1 MRTPHWLGIVLL
13 ALVLGATVGY
23 VLSPTFGT
31 GAGRDSRAESGELPE
46 PESEEPL
53 PSSDVVPGN
62 DVDAP
67 VSHFTDEPVDEA
79 PGSEPSG
86 DDSLVRAIKAIPLD
100 AIAEGTGVFRGHVRD
115 PDGNPVAG
123 VRVTASPFS
132 HWYAEPKAEGDS
144 LDDEEYWEYLAEVT
158 RRIVRQRAGQVKA
171 TREAITDE
179 KGFYE
184 IRKLPDERFLLN
196 ALHDDYE
203 IQPAGRRH
211 LQPDAVVDWVASRAG
226 WVEVTVSAPE
236 DIKTDDVSVYFEA
249 EAAGVRSRKVKPGVP
264 ERIKVGVGTWQF
276 RASAGGEKW
285 KSKQTTVTVRAGE
298 DARVSIELKT
308 PPMILAGIE
317 YADGRPAGGVAVR
330 YAVARDE
337 LSPQDTLDPR
347 RQLTTPMTPD
357 VSGDRYQSDELEP
370 GDYVVGLFLGNELR
384 TWDRVTVSD
393 TGATINFKLQAP
405 GLADGIR
412 VFLHLPD
419 GFNADYPNFLVRI
432 DEHSQLRVDQ
442 WRLDDASYLL
452 VPSSIPE
459 VENVSPR
466 ITLTLQKL
474 GTQSA
479 KTTGLKGVAVDLR
492 FEKPA
497 ELTLILKNV
506 PNGTERD
513 LGIRYVL
520 PDGSSS
526 WTTGGA
532 RGHRLK
538 AEDGVVSLPWGVLQP
553 GEYEFSVFL
562 TTRGSTGRTLAA
574 QTFRMESGKDLTVE
588 LELADVYQVTIQA
601 KGIDVYT
608 WMNLGW
614 DGQKPAERCNV
625 HMDEDGKCILTNI
638 PAGTYTLK
646 YRLNAGQSGE
656 KTKTFTINGDKTVY
670 LTE

>member
-1 MRTPHWLGIVLL
+1 M
-13 ALVLGATVGY
+13 
-23 VLSPTFGT
+23 
-31 GAGRDSRAESGELPE
+31 
-46 PESEEPL
+46 
-53 PSSDVVPGN
+53 
-62 DVDAP
+62 
-67 VSHFTDEPVDEA
+67 
-79 PGSEPSG
+79 
-86 DDSLVRAIKAIPLD
+86 
-100 AIAEGTGVFRGHVRD
+100 
-115 PDGNPVAG
+115 
-123 VRVTASPFS
+123 
-132 HWYAEPKAEGDS
+132 
-144 LDDEEYWEYLAEVT
+144 
-158 RRIVRQRAGQVKA
+158 
-171 TREAITDE
+171 
-179 KGFYE
+179 
-184 IRKLPDERFLLN
+184 
-196 ALHDDYE
+196 
-203 IQPAGRRH
+203 
-211 LQPDAVVDWVASRAG
+211 
-226 WVEVTVSAPE
+226 
-236 DIKTDDVSVYFEA
+236 
-249 EAAGVRSRKVKPGVP
+249 
-264 ERIKVGVGTWQF
+264 
-276 RASAGGEKW
+276 
-285 KSKQTTVTVRAGE
+285 
-298 DARVSIELKT
+298 
-308 PPMILAGIE
+308 
-317 YADGRPAGGVAVR
+317 
-330 YAVARDE
+330 
-337 LSPQDTLDPR
+337 
-347 RQLTTPMTPD
+347 
-357 VSGDRYQSDELEP
+357 
-370 GDYVVGLFLGNELR
+370 
-384 TWDRVTVSD
+384 
-393 TGATINFKLQAP
+393 
-405 GLADGIR
+405 
-412 VFLHLPD
+412 
-419 GFNADYPNFLVRI
+419 
-432 DEHSQLRVDQ
+432 RVDQ